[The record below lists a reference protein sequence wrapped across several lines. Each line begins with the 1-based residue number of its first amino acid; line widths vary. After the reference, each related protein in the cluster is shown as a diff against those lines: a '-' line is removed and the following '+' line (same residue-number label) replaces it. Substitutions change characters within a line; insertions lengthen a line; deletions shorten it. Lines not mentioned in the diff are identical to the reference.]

1 MFQLV
6 IHGRGGQ
13 GAKTMAMVLAQ
24 AVIEAGSYAQAYPEF
39 GPERTGAP
47 VYAFLRVAS
56 NKIITKEP
64 VRNPNA
70 VVILDDSLL
79 SEEGILNYLAHGP
92 ALIVN
97 STQNS
102 QELLPVFTTEDEYR
116 GKLYV
121 VDAAEIIAGYK
132 NKIHPTAPII
142 GRLLK
147 ITGVMPLDDVFKV
160 FQKRFTGKVGEEVVE
175 DTFKAMEEGYYSL

>member
-1 MFQLV
+1 MFQVV

-13 GAKTMAMVLAQ
+13 GAKTMAMILAQ
-24 AVIEAGSYAQAYPEF
+24 ATIEAGGYAQAYPEF

-47 VYAFLRVAS
+47 VYAFLRVDS

-64 VRNPNA
+64 VRNPDT
-70 VVILDDSLL
+70 VVVFDDSLL
-79 SEEGILNYLAHGP
+79 SEEGILNYLSHGP

-97 STQNS
+97 STQDA
-102 QELLPVFTTEDEYR
+102 QELLHIFTTKEDYQ

-121 VDAAEIIAGYK
+121 VDATEIIAGYK

-147 ITGVMPLDDVFKV
+147 ITELMPLKDVFKI
-160 FQKRFTGKVGEEVVE
+160 FQKKFMGKLEEGAIE
-175 DTFKAMEEGYYSL
+175 DTLKAMEEGYYGL